1 MLRGESG
8 TGKSTL
14 MYHIGVNVLAFAGAI
29 TADMEDEQIDEAI
42 RTCVYPRVAENVY
55 WEGYKHTPVT
65 LVDDAFQMVD
75 SLSNPNLDYME
86 LIRMSNSFPYPLHM
100 ASIAGKTNNNFSS
113 KAVVYTT
120 NLKML
125 KPASLICFGE
135 LTNVL
140 ILINVNGLT
149 LILIKNCSV
158 LLG

>member
-1 MLRGESG
+1 MAQSNSSLNIKNRVEPVVLMLRGESG

-14 MYHIGVNVLAFAGAI
+14 MYHIGVNVLAYAGAI

-100 ASIAGKTNNNFSS
+100 ASIA
-113 KAVVYTT
+113 
-120 NLKML
+120 
-125 KPASLICFGE
+125 E
-135 LTNVL
+135 L
-140 ILINVNGLT
+140 
-149 LILIKNCSV
+149 S
-158 LLG
+158 